1 MMLISGIRQVFNS
14 IYRKF
19 FQTVLFDNN
28 DRREFLEILHTQLS
42 FKLSLGQIFQNMV
55 EVGSTPQI
63 KKLAKQSIRDL
74 TIFNDCTRSWHN
86 YFLVKE
92 VLLLRGALRQDNFI
106 KGIELILERQSDD
119 VSFVDVVIKSNSQ
132 YLLFFFGFL
141 LTLLILGSQ
150 RSMLESFNPDML
162 LLAYLDW
169 FYQWGDLVIGMI
181 ISIFLIYHFYRPRL
195 LGKPRAL
202 AHKLGIYLAYD
213 RQMAY
218 QFCLLASDN
227 LRNGLDMT
235 EVIRSGND
243 IFTDSR
249 QRYGLFAS
257 LQRLTDGFNVA
268 SALKDTVFEP
278 DYSNYLAAFAPS
290 EGREQMAMAFEK
302 VAKLLNASITR
313 QFRQLRYHLMS
324 TLLALG
330 FVIFYPILQLM
341 TGAAIQS
348 SM

>member
-1 MMLISGIRQVFNS
+1 MFISGIRQFFNS

-19 FQTVLFDNN
+19 FQTILFDNE

-63 KKLAKQSIRDL
+63 KKLAQQSIRDL

-92 VLLLRGALRQDNFI
+92 VLLLRGSLRQDNFI
-106 KGIELILERQSDD
+106 KGIELTLERHNED
-119 VSFVDVVIKSNSQ
+119 VSFTDAVIKSNGQ

-162 LLAYLDW
+162 ILDYLDW
-169 FYQWGDLVIGMI
+169 LSRWGYIIIGMI
-181 ISIFLIYHFYRPRL
+181 ISVFLIYHFYRPRL
-195 LGKPRAL
+195 LGKPRSL
-202 AHKLGIYLAYD
+202 AHKVGIYLAYD

-249 QRYGLFAS
+249 QRYGCSGVGPGRVLGHSQS
-257 LQRLTDGFNVA
+257 LAT
-268 SALKDTVFEP
+268 S
-278 DYSNYLAAFAPS
+278 
-290 EGREQMAMAFEK
+290 MANGMPAEW
-302 VAKLLNASITR
+302 SG
-313 QFRQLRYHLMS
+313 S
-324 TLLALG
+324 PG
-330 FVIFYPILQLM
+330 
-341 TGAAIQS
+341 
-348 SM
+348 